1 MDVHTET
8 VEIEGHIIDSL
19 LLPKVLDEL
28 IEAGADYEI
37 VEFRIGKSHEDPSH
51 ARIKVWAPDEGTLDL
66 ALRRVH
72 PFGAAPVD
80 AEDARLDPADR
91 DGAFPDG
98 FYSTTNLPTQLRIAG
113 RWVEVEN
120 PEMDCGIVVE
130 DGRAESV
137 PMADVR
143 EGQMVVM
150 GRSGIRV
157 TPLERPR
164 GRGHDFEFMAS
175 SVSAEKPKELQIVRV
190 ANEMRRVRAD
200 GRRILWVVGPAVIH
214 TGSGAD
220 LSALVAAGWVNV
232 LFAGNG
238 FAAHDVEA
246 AIFGTS
252 LGVYLQEGT
261 SAERGHEHHI
271 RAINAVRRSG
281 SIAAA
286 VEDGTITGGVMYHLV
301 NHRVPFVL
309 GGSVRDDGP
318 LPDTVTDVVE
328 AQRRMRSLIPGVGL
342 ALFVASMLH
351 GIAAGNLL
359 PASVP
364 IVCVDINPATVTK
377 LLDRGSIQSAGLV
390 TDVGL
395 FVKEL
400 RNLLVGGGT
409 APS

>member
-301 NHRVPFVL
+301 NHLVPFVL

-377 LLDRGSIQSAGLV
+377 LLDRGSTQSAGLV

-400 RNLLVGGGT
+400 RNLLVGGDT